1 MKAIAA
7 NKVDLAHPHSEITAV
22 MFSGPVRIAGNQTL
36 PLPQLDTS
44 CPGSHAQFL
53 QSCKNSRR
61 IVTGGKETDAS
72 DVAAWANEVAA
83 IFQVK

>member
-1 MKAIAA
+1 MKVIAA
-7 NKVDLAHPHSEITAV
+7 DNVDLAHPHSEVAAV

-36 PLPQLDTS
+36 PLPQLDAHY
-44 CPGSHAQFL
+44 PGSRAQFFHG
-53 QSCKNSRR
+53 CKNSRR

-72 DVAAWANEVAA
+72 DVAARANEVAA